1 MIYFFTIITG
11 VLIGAV
17 VTFLLLMQRLGS
29 LRRRLYS
36 DKLTS
41 LKNTNYLDDYF
52 YKFLQPN
59 TSYILIDIDN
69 FKDFNTKFGYEIAD
83 MVLSHF
89 VNITRKQLQPGDE
102 MMRYKFGDEFLI
114 VLRNKSKNDALA
126 FLGDLRSV
134 LHKNILMVGDNDFL
148 IQFSAGV
155 TSFKENSEQT
165 TIISELM
172 ESLGKAKKLK
182 DRDVAF

>member
-11 VLIGAV
+11 ILIGAV
-17 VTFLLLMQRLGS
+17 VTFLLLMQRLDR

-36 DKLTS
+36 DKLTG

-52 YKFLQPN
+52 YKFLQPS

-69 FKDFNTKFGYEIAD
+69 FKDFNTKYGYEIAD

-89 VNITRKQLQPGDE
+89 VNITRKQLQPADE

-114 VLRNKSKNDALA
+114 VLRNKSKNDALT
-126 FLGDLRSV
+126 FLGDLRRV
-134 LHKNILMVGDNDFL
+134 LNKNLLMVDDNNLF

-155 TSFKENSEQT
+155 TSFKETSEQT
-165 TIISELM
+165 TITSELM
-172 ESLGKAKKLK
+172 ESLGTAKKMK
-182 DRDVAF
+182 DSDVAF